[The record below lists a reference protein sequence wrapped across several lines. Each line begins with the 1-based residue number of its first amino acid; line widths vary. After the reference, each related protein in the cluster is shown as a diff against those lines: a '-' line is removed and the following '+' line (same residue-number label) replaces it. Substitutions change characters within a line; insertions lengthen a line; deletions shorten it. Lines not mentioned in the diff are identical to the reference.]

1 MHNSYQ
7 IEYLTRDKIDINKWD
22 ECVNK
27 ASNGVIY
34 ARSIYLDKVCTN
46 WDALVINNYELVMPL
61 PWRKKWGFM

>member
-27 ASNGVIY
+27 ASNEVIY
-34 ARSIYLDKVCTN
+34 ARGIYLDKICTN

-61 PWRKKWGFM
+61 PWRKKMEF